1 MMNLGSTLKK
11 LPVLAMAFAL
21 VACSSVNE
29 PAGSPRSTASPSQN
43 ASASSPAP
51 SANTPAPSEKPPGT
65 ARPQT
70 ESFDLITGPQA
81 ATLHQGDGFSLYLF
95 DGFVFDADQGRLSLE
110 KNSDY
115 DVEIKLLPTDEDLS
129 KLRAAGEEELAKA
142 GKVSDYSG
150 ELVEHPLGSAELYLQ
165 AESGDGISD
174 YIVWKAESGDR
185 FLFRLHNPKGK
196 EASDFANPVLVTLS
210 TVQAN

>member
-1 MMNLGSTLKK
+1 MKK

-21 VACSSVNE
+21 AACSSANE
-29 PAGSPRSTASPSQN
+29 PAASPTTTAVPSQE

-51 SANTPAPSEKPPGT
+51 GAETPAPSEKPSGT
-65 ARPQT
+65 TRSQT
-70 ESFDLITGPQA
+70 ESFDLITGPRT
-81 ATLHQGDGFSLYLF
+81 ATLHQGEGFSLYLF
-95 DGFVFDADQGRLSLE
+95 EGFVFDAAQGRLSLE

-115 DVEIKLLPTDEDLS
+115 AVEIKLLPTDEDLS

-142 GKVSDYSG
+142 GEISDHSG

-165 AESGDGISD
+165 AVSGDGISD

-185 FLFRLHNPKGK
+185 FLFRLHNPKGE
-196 EASDFANPVLVTLS
+196 EASDFASPVLVTLS